1 MVTKTDTCAFSQFKI
16 YPGNGRKF
24 VSRDG
29 RTHYFITKK
38 AGAMYHQG
46 IKRVYLAWTI
56 EWRNKHKK
64 VRVEDHQKRL
74 TKKNIKVR
82 KAIVGMSLDEIK
94 RKRGETREARDKVLA
109 DSDKK
114 VKEAKAKEV
123 AKKRADKAKTQKT
136 AAPAVKN
143 APKAKGKIGAMRK

>member
-46 IKRVYLAWTI
+46 IKRVYLGWTM

-64 VRVEDHQKRL
+64 VRVEDVQKRL
-74 TKKNIKVR
+74 TKKNVKVR

-94 RKRGETREARDKVLA
+94 RKRGEDRATRDKVIA
-109 DSDKK
+109 ESEKK
-114 VKEAKAKEV
+114 VKEA
-123 AKKRADKAKTQKT
+123 
-136 AAPAVKN
+136 
-143 APKAKGKIGAMRK
+143 